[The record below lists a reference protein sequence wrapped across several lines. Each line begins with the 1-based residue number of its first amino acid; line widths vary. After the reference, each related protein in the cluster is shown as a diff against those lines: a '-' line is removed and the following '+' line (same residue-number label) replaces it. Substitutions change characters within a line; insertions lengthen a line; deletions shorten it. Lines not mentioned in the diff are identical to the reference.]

1 MRGLG
6 YLLFI
11 LMTLYFIFTIR
22 QDIID
27 NLELKREARRLDR
40 SIEQEEKHNAELR
53 AELRKLNDENYIE
66 ELARTRL
73 GLVKKGETA
82 YKVIV
87 D

>member
-6 YLLFI
+6 YLLFV
-11 LMTLYFIFTIR
+11 LMTLYFIFIIR

-27 NLELKREARRLDR
+27 NLELKREVRRMDK
-40 SIEQEEKHNAELR
+40 SITLEEKLNAELR
-53 AELRKLNDENYIE
+53 AELKKLKDKGYIE

-73 GLVKKGETA
+73 GLVRKGETA